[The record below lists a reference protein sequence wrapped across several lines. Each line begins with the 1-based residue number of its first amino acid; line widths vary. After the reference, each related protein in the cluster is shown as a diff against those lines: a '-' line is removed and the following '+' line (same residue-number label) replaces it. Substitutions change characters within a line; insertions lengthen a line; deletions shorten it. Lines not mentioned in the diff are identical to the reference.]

1 MSEKRVRVL
10 VANGP
15 RLMRELVLAILADQ
29 SDIEVT
35 GEIEDESNLPM
46 AIEQQQPDVLIVALN
61 DGEPH
66 SSQYRLLVG
75 RHPQMKILALAPEQ
89 NRGIF
94 YYWATVEVRTKAVES
109 SEAGLLNALRE
120 RPSETGYTAS

>member
-46 AIEQQQPDVLIVALN
+46 AIEQQHPDVLIVALN
-61 DGEPH
+61 EHEPH

-89 NRGIF
+89 NRGLS

-109 SEAGLLNALRE
+109 SEAGLLTALRE
-120 RPSETGYTAS
+120 RPSDAGYPAS